1 MKKEVSFL
9 ICGMLIGALIATCGF
24 ALFLRRSKDVSV
36 GGNGDA
42 SAGSNAKFVLKLG
55 HGLDV
60 SHPVHKAMEFM
71 NERLVEL
78 SGGTVEI
85 DIYPSSV
92 LGSEVQCI
100 EQLQNGS
107 LAMTK
112 TSTASVENFLPE
124 MSVFGLPYLFRDEAH
139 YWNVLSGQ
147 IGKELLEAM
156 QVKDLRGLCYY
167 DSGSRN
173 FYTKDHP
180 IRTPDDLKGLK
191 IRVMNSRTAMD
202 MVSTLGA
209 APTPIAWGEL
219 YTALAQGA
227 VDGAENNPPS
237 FTTNKHY
244 EICKH
249 FSKDAHTMVPDVLM
263 IGTKTWNKLDPQVQQ
278 WVQQAADDSSVFQ
291 RKLWK
296 EKTIQSLEEAKA
308 DGVTIYE
315 VDKSLFAEKVKPMYD
330 AIKNEK
336 IKDLVA
342 RIRKVKP

>member
-24 ALFLRRSKDVSV
+24 ALFLRGSKDVST
-36 GGNGDA
+36 GGNA
-42 SAGSNAKFVLKLG
+42 QVVLKLG

-85 DIYPSSV
+85 NIYPSSV

-124 MSVFGLPYLFRDEAH
+124 MSVFGLPYLFRGEEH
-139 YWNVLSGQ
+139 YWAVLTSD

-156 QVKDLRGLCYY
+156 QVKELRGLCYY

-173 FYTKDHP
+173 FYTKDKP
-180 IRTPDDLKGLK
+180 ILTPDDLKGLK

-202 MVSTLGA
+202 MVKALGA

-219 YTALAQGA
+219 YTALAQGT

-244 EICKH
+244 EMCKH
-249 FSKDAHTMVPDVLM
+249 FSKDGHTMVPDVLI
-263 IGTKTWNKLDPQVQQ
+263 IGTKTWQGLDPQVQK
-278 WVQQAADDSSVFQ
+278 WVQQAADESSVFQ

-296 EKTIQSLEEAKA
+296 EKTIESLEQAKEE
-308 DGVTIYE
+308 GVTIYE
-315 VDKSLFAEKVKPMYD
+315 VDQNLFAEKVKPMYE
-330 AIKNEK
+330 AIKNDK
-336 IKDLVA
+336 VKDLVE
-342 RIRKVKP
+342 RMRKVKP